1 MVYFEIVNVIEFT
14 DVILML
20 GSDFVEICPLQASL
34 HIIISNTH
42 VSLGCSKSFEQKSN
56 LSKPPNGNR
65 VMEMQE
71 NRD

>member
-42 VSLGCSKSFEQKSN
+42 VSFGCWKSFE
-56 LSKPPNGNR
+56 
-65 VMEMQE
+65 
-71 NRD
+71 